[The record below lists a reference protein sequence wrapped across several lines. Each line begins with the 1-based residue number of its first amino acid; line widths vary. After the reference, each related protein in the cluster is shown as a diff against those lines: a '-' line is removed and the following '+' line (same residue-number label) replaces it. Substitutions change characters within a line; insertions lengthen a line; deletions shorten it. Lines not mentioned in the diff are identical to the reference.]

1 MSLLAKSLPKVSRE
15 FALELKSMFPPI
27 TVGAGIDRDKLM
39 ISVGEQRVIQKVL
52 QVSSN
57 RVLSSKEED
66 IKPEIK
72 ENTDNTVL
80 QDKLDNTPAG
90 SYIQLTPDE
99 YNELT
104 GKRNPWWKNFTTR
117 TAT

>member
-15 FALELKSMFPPI
+15 FALELRKMFPPI
-27 TVGAGIDRDKLM
+27 TLKAGIDRDDIM
-39 ISVGEQRVIQKVL
+39 ISVGEQRVIEKIL
-52 QVSSN
+52 HISSN
-57 RVLSSKEED
+57 KVVSSKEED

-90 SYIQLTPDE
+90 SYIEVTQEE